1 MRKRDLITKFRKMR
15 EAKTEFEVLLRMRGI
30 SDRRFGRVCDIKG
43 STIVKYLQDPTMLRV
58 KHLKKL
64 ETLLSLSTRE
74 IVELIYLDIDEF
86 IEEKND

>member
-1 MRKRDLITKFRKMR
+1 
-15 EAKTEFEVLLRMRGI
+15 
-30 SDRRFGRVCDIKG
+30 
-43 STIVKYLQDPTMLRV
+43 V

-64 ETLLSLSTRE
+64 EILLALSTRE